1 MRKPFRVEDSR
12 DLTILSDWAH
22 LYWNSFI
29 RKTLEGSGT
38 LYYHECCF
46 SFSRKGFQ
54 KRSGHPSEMTV
65 SVHRLPE
72 LKRCGRVSD
81 LIEWLSEKI
90 KQQYANGKTPYFP
103 SINSFHNEM
112 PENTFYENT
121 HERESLGKRYRDLEK
136 EVEIII
142 IKIEELKHENRKLL
156 SSSQNW
162 SKLYAKTKLAI
173 DMITLRRREEE
184 SNEESHQN
192 NSNFDMYD

>member
-12 DLTILSDWAH
+12 DLTLLSDWAH

-29 RKTLEGSGT
+29 RKTLEGSGI

-72 LKRCGRVSD
+72 LKRCGKESD
-81 LIEWLSEKI
+81 LIQWLCDKI
-90 KQQYANGKTPYFP
+90 KQQYSNGKTPYFP
-103 SINSFHNEM
+103 SINSFHSEM
-112 PENTFYENT
+112 PANSQFDNSP
-121 HERESLGKRYRDLEK
+121 ERESLGKRYRDLEK
-136 EVEIII
+136 EVLLIVIQ
-142 IKIEELKHENRKLL
+142 IEDLKQENRKLL

-162 SKLYAKTKLAI
+162 SKLYSKTKLAVEMLTI
-173 DMITLRRREEE
+173 KPRQEDNNDEDNHGNNNLR
-184 SNEESHQN
+184 
-192 NSNFDMYD
+192 MYD